1 MNVKGKTV
9 CVTGVLAGMKRDEA
23 EAALTKLGARVVGS
37 VSKNTDILFVGASA
51 GSKLAKAES
60 LGVQIVDEA
69 GLHALLGGTVS
80 RTELKERKA
89 ADVELREL
97 EAEALAGEG
106 DVLPKSVAGLTV
118 VVTGTLS
125 VDRVTMESML
135 EAAGA
140 KVTGSVSKNTNLLV
154 VGSGAGS
161 KLSKAQSLGI
171 QSLNEEQ
178 IRQVLS
184 GGGGAAK
191 PAKKEVVGVREKS
204 PPSGDM
210 NELCGRIEAFFDA
223 LEKAGGI
230 ELTRRNLPGSD
241 KKKLADL
248 ESKLGVTLPDDVRAF
263 LTRGL
268 QYAQGSVDGKSGF
281 GSIGFD
287 FIKPDNII
295 KSTKIWRDI
304 AKDTDED
311 DEDEHT
317 ELQREGVCLTH
328 SEPQLVWTP
337 NGIFHYSVRNPVKRV
352 CGTWTEFLEA
362 WLASGCFSSHSFD
375 AVWPPLSSTLHKKPA
390 KNVWL
395 DYYRK
400 QFPGAK

>member
-69 GLHALLGGTVS
+69 GLHALLGGKVS
-80 RTELKERKA
+80 KVELKERKA
-89 ADVELREL
+89 ADEELREL

-106 DVLPKSVAGLTV
+106 DVLPTSVAGLTV

-140 KVTGSVSKNTNLLV
+140 KVSGSVSKNTNLLV
-154 VGSGAGS
+154 VGAGAGS
-161 KLSKAQSLGI
+161 KLAKAQSLGI

-178 IRQVLS
+178 IRAVLA
-184 GGGGAAK
+184 GGGAKKSAGVKAK
-191 PAKKEVVGVREKS
+191 EKA

-210 NELCGRIEAFFDA
+210 NALCGRIEALFDA

-268 QYAQGSVDGKSGF
+268 QFAQGAVDGKSGF
-281 GSIGFD
+281 GSVGFD

-304 AKDTDED
+304 AKDVDED

-317 ELQREGVCLTH
+317 EVQREGVCLTH

-337 NGIFHYSVRNPVKRV
+337 TGIFHYSVRNPVKRV

-362 WLASGCFSSHSFD
+362 WVASGCFSSHSFD
-375 AVWPPLSSTLHKKPA
+375 AVWPVLSGVVGKKPA